1 MKITMNA
8 PEYFNEHKRLIKL
21 LLSVHRAAFL
31 KEAREQIAEVK
42 KQRAKIRAAKAKAR
56 KKKLTS

>member
-21 LLSVHRAAFL
+21 LLSAHRAAFL

-42 KQRAKIRAAKAKAR
+42 KQRAKIRAAAAAKKR
-56 KKKLTS
+56 SRL